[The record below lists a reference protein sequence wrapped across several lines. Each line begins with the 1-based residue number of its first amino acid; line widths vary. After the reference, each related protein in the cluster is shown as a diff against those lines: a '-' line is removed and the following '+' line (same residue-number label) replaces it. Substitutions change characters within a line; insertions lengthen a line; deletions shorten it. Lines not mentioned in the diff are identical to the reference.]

1 MVDSIHMPFIS
12 RNIQVIDSDDPTLVG
27 VSGQIIEETRRT
39 IIVQTSKG
47 EKILPKNVI
56 NFIHDSE
63 KEVIEGFTVTQRPE
77 NRINRKYRRN

>member
-56 NFIHDSE
+56 NFTLDS
-63 KEVIEGFTVTQRPE
+63 KKDFQIDRNCNLV
-77 NRINRKYRRN
+77 KYSDVPKTPL